1 MPVNYNKPPPYER
14 PNWERMNE
22 GQRRYAMEQYNLA
35 LVRRGQY
42 FEPPI
47 AARPPSPAP
56 NNAIQD
62 LDELD
67 RLLDNFPIGSP
78 QQSQGGTSDSD
89 QPVAGPSSRP
99 DPVPA
104 QLPVQPST
112 IQEPAQT
119 MSAPTLS

>member
-78 QQSQGGTSDSD
+78 QNRIALSLFPPYNGGTETM
-89 QPVAGPSSRP
+89 
-99 DPVPA
+99 
-104 QLPVQPST
+104 LP
-112 IQEPAQT
+112 
-119 MSAPTLS
+119 